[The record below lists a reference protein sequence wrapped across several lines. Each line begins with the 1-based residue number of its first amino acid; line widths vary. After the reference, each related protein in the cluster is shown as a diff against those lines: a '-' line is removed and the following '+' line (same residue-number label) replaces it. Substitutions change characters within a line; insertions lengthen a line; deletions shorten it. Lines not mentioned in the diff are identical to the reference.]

1 MSTDPHSEAG
11 GDPFVSALHDL
22 ERRHLRRS
30 LRVVE
35 TACEATVSIEGR
47 RVILMA
53 SNDYLGLATHPEVKR
68 AAIDAVERFGAGA
81 GASRLVSGTQGP
93 HVALERELARFKNCE
108 AALCFGSGYLAN
120 LGLIPALAKPGD
132 LILADRLC
140 HASLIDGCRLSGAA
154 LRVFRH
160 NDVAQV
166 ARLLVR
172 NGTRRRVVVVTEGIF
187 SMDGDAAPLAE
198 LAKVTQAH
206 GARLL
211 VDDAHG
217 TGVMG
222 REGRGTIDWMGV
234 APGSLIQ
241 MGTLSKALGGSGAY
255 VVGSSPF
262 IDYLVNTARS
272 FIYSTALPP
281 AMAAAARAALRVAQV
296 EPERRARLWANRRY
310 LYDGLKAAGFR
321 MTDTVGPILPVLVGD
336 SDRAATA
343 SRHLLERGIF
353 APAIRPPTVPQGTSR
368 IRLTVTSEHRTADLD
383 HVLAA
388 FTQIGQELRLVP

>member
-1 MSTDPHSEAG
+1 MTSNPHSNAAD
-11 GDPFVSALHDL
+11 DPFVSALDDL
-22 ERRHLRRS
+22 EHRHLRRS

-35 TACEATVSIEGR
+35 TACDATVSIDGR

-53 SNDYLGLATHPEVKR
+53 SNNYLGLATHPKVKR
-68 AAIDAVERFGAGA
+68 AALDAIERFGAGA
-81 GASRLVSGTQGP
+81 GASRLISGTQGP
-93 HVALERELARFKNCE
+93 HVELERELSRFKNCE

-120 LGLIPALAKPGD
+120 LGLIAALAKPGD

-166 ARLLVR
+166 ARLLAR
-172 NGTRRRVVVVTEGIF
+172 NGTRRRVLVVTEGIF
-187 SMDGDAAPLAE
+187 SMDGDAAPLGD

-217 TGVMG
+217 AGVMG
-222 REGRGTIDWMGV
+222 GEGRGTVEMMGLD
-234 APGSLIQ
+234 PGSLIQ
-241 MGTLSKALGGSGAY
+241 MGTLSKALGASGAY
-255 VVGSSPF
+255 VVGSGPL
-262 IDYLVNTARS
+262 IDYLINTARS

-281 AMAAAARAALRVAQV
+281 AMAAAAQAALRVVQA
-296 EPERRARLWANRRY
+296 EPERRARLWTNRRY

-321 MTDTVGPILPVLVGD
+321 MTESVSPILPVLVGD
-336 SDRAATA
+336 PETAVAAG
-343 SRHLLERGIF
+343 RRLLDQGVF
-353 APAIRPPTVPQGTSR
+353 APAIRPPTIPQGTSR
-368 IRLTVTSEHRTADLD
+368 IRLTVTAEHRTADLD

-388 FTQIGQELRLVP
+388 FTQIGQELGLVP

>member
-1 MSTDPHSEAG
+1 MSTAPESDTA
-11 GDPFVSALHDL
+11 GDPFVSALQDL

-35 TACEATVSIEGR
+35 TACDATVSIDGR

-53 SNDYLGLATHPEVKR
+53 SNNYLGLATHPAVI
-68 AAIDAVERFGAGA
+68 AAAVEAVERFGTGA
-81 GASRLVSGTQGP
+81 GASRLISGTQGP
-93 HVALERELARFKNCE
+93 HVELERELARFKNCD

-120 LGLIPALAKPGD
+120 LGLIPALARPGD

-166 ARLLVR
+166 ARLLAR
-172 NGTRRRVVVVTEGIF
+172 GGTRRRALVVTEGIF
-187 SMDGDAAPLAE
+187 SMDGDAAPLGE
-198 LAKVTQAH
+198 LAKATQAH

-222 REGRGTIDWMGV
+222 GQGRGTAEWLGLE
-234 APGSLIQ
+234 PGSLIQ
-241 MGTLSKALGGSGAY
+241 MGTLSKALGASGAY
-255 VVGSSPF
+255 VVGSFPL

-281 AMAAAARAALRVAQV
+281 AMAAAARAALGVVRA
-296 EPERRARLWANRRY
+296 EPERRARLWTNRRY
-310 LYDGLKAAGFR
+310 LHDGLKAAGFR
-321 MTDTVGPILPVLVGD
+321 MTDTVSPILPVLVGD
-336 SDRAATA
+336 PDKAVTA
-343 SRHLLERGIF
+343 GRRLLDMGIF

-368 IRLTVTSEHRTADLD
+368 LRLTVTSEHRTADLD

-388 FTQIGQELRLVP
+388 FVQVGQELGLTP

>member
-1 MSTDPHSEAG
+1 MKRKPQSDAA
-11 GDPFVSALHDL
+11 GDPFVAALHDL

-35 TACEATVSIEGR
+35 TACGTTVSIGGR

-53 SNDYLGLATHPEVKR
+53 SNNYLGLATHPEVTR
-68 AAIDAVERFGAGA
+68 AAVEAIERFGTGA
-81 GASRLVSGTQGP
+81 GASRLICGTQTP
-93 HVALERELARFKNCE
+93 HVELERELSRFKSCE

-120 LGLIPALAKPGD
+120 LGLIPALARSGD

-166 ARLLVR
+166 ARLLAR

-187 SMDGDAAPLAE
+187 SMDGDAAPLGD
-198 LAKVTQAH
+198 LARVTQAH

-222 REGRGTIDWMGV
+222 GEGRGTVEWMGL

-241 MGTLSKALGGSGAY
+241 MGTLSKALGTSGAY
-255 VVGSSPF
+255 VVGSSAL

-272 FIYSTALPP
+272 FIYATALPP
-281 AMAAAARAALRVAQV
+281 AMAAAAQAALRVVQA
-296 EPERRARLWANRRY
+296 EPERRARLWTNRRY

-321 MTDTVGPILPVLVGD
+321 MTDSVSPILPVLVGD
-336 SDRAATA
+336 PDQAVTAA
-343 SRHLLERGIF
+343 RRLLEQGVF

-368 IRLTVTSEHRTADLD
+368 IRLTVTSEHSTGDLD

>member
-1 MSTDPHSEAG
+1 MRRNVQSEAA

-30 LRVVE
+30 QRVVE
-35 TACEATVSIEGR
+35 TACDATVSIGGR

-53 SNDYLGLATHPEVKR
+53 SNNYLGLATHPAVTR
-68 AAIDAVERFGAGA
+68 AAVDAVTRFGAGA
-81 GASRLVSGTQGP
+81 GASRLISGTQEP
-93 HVALERELARFKNCE
+93 HVELERELARFKNCE

-166 ARLLVR
+166 ARLLAR
-172 NGTRRRVVVVTEGIF
+172 NGSRRRVVVVTEGIF
-187 SMDGDAAPLAE
+187 SMDGDAAPLDE
-198 LAKVTQAH
+198 LAKVTQVH

-222 REGRGTIDWMGV
+222 GEGRGTVEAAGLD
-234 APGSLIQ
+234 PGALIQ
-241 MGTLSKALGGSGAY
+241 MGTLSKALGASGAY
-255 VVGSSPF
+255 VVGSAPL
-262 IDYLVNTARS
+262 IDYLVNTART

-281 AMAAAARAALRVAQV
+281 AMAAAAQAALQV
-296 EPERRARLWANRRY
+296 VQAEPERRARLWTNRRY
-310 LYDGLKAAGFR
+310 LYDGFKTAGFR
-321 MTDTVGPILPVLVGD
+321 MTDSVSPILPVLVGD
-336 SDRAATA
+336 PDAAVTA
-343 SRHLLERGIF
+343 SRRLLEQGVF

-383 HVLAA
+383 QVLAA
-388 FTQIGQELRLVP
+388 FTQIGQELKLLP